1 MCASRSRT
9 WERTAPGLNLVSF
22 AMLALSFLL
31 LWTAS
36 RAFGATT
43 THKPAPPDTT
53 DQGFSVRVK
62 EENGSIAD
70 IRERARVEKERAR
83 AEKEHARA
91 MKDIPATPDVPD
103 APVPP
108 DVPEPPDTNLDIDT
122 NNNGLVRF
130 GEDITIPSGKVID
143 GDVMSIGGNVIV
155 YGRIKGDAVSIGGG
169 VDIRD
174 KGVVEGDA
182 VSMGGGVQTSD
193 SASVGGK
200 NVSIGS
206 GPLGHRHNMWPMIG
220 IFGAVGTGIWIL
232 QAIVKFFLTLFF
244 AWLVLLLARDRVVGA
259 VDQMYHHF
267 GKSFLWGLLGF
278 GAAVVAVPTGIIL
291 LILVAAIAIVILA
304 ITIIGI
310 PVAILLVIA
319 LVLGIIAL
327 CLAIVVAT
335 FIGFLNGAMFLG
347 QRVLGRNTPA
357 GQQPLRAIAIG
368 LVVLTAL
375 SIAGKLMSLVGLLV
389 FHPIA
394 IALGVAGGAL
404 CVILTIAGFG
414 GLITEPGL
422 YGQGRIRVQWWPS
435 RGGHVPPGVPPAGT
449 PVGSTT
455 PPATEPPMASGGTT
469 GGASAGSGASTGGAG
484 TGGIAPSGPASSEA
498 PPEGGSS
505 DAP

>member
-9 WERTAPGLNLVSF
+9 WERTAPGPILVGF
-22 AMLALSFLL
+22 AFLAISFLL

-36 RAFGATT
+36 HAFGATS
-43 THKPAPPDTT
+43 THKTTPADTT
-53 DQGFSVRVK
+53 DEGFRVRVK
-62 EENGSIAD
+62 EESRSVGDVRAEA
-70 IRERARVEKERAR
+70 RMEKERARVEKDR
-83 AEKEHARA
+83 ARA
-91 MKDIPATPDVPD
+91 MKGLPAAPEPPDVPD
-103 APVPP
+103 TP
-108 DVPEPPDTNLDIDT
+108 DTPEPPDTNLDIDT

-130 GEDITIPSGKVID
+130 GEDITIPADKTID
-143 GDVMSIGGNVIV
+143 GDVMAIGGNVTV
-155 YGRIKGDAVSIGGG
+155 YGRIKGDAVAIGGG

-182 VSMGGGVQTSD
+182 VSMGGSGVSTSD

-200 NVSIGS
+200 NVSVGS
-206 GPLGHRHNMWPMIG
+206 SPLHHGHIWPMIG

-232 QAIVKFFLTLFF
+232 QTIVKLFLTLFF

-278 GAAVVAVPTGIIL
+278 AAAVVAIPTGIII
-291 LILVAAIAIVILA
+291 LILVAVIAIVILA

-319 LVLGIIAL
+319 LVLGIIGL
-327 CLAIVVAT
+327 CLAIVVAM
-335 FIGFLNGAMFLG
+335 FVGFLNGAMFLG

-357 GQQPLRAIAIG
+357 GQQPLRAIFIG

-375 SIAGKLMSLVGLLV
+375 EIAGKLMGLVGLLV

-394 IALGVAGGAL
+394 IALGVASGAL
-404 CVILTIAGFG
+404 AVILTIAGFG
-414 GLITEPGL
+414 GLLTQPGL
-422 YGQGRIRVQWWPS
+422 TGRIRVQWWPS
-435 RGGHVPPGVPPAGT
+435 RGHHTLAPGAPGTPVPPAPVTPGTPPVGAAPGTSAPASEPPPAGT
-449 PVGSTT
+449 PGPGPVT
-455 PPATEPPMASGGTT
+455 PEP
-469 GGASAGSGASTGGAG
+469 
-484 TGGIAPSGPASSEA
+484 

>member
-9 WERTAPGLNLVSF
+9 WERTAPGPILVCF
-22 AMLALSFLL
+22 ALLAISVLF

-36 RAFGATT
+36 HAFGATP
-43 THKPAPPDTT
+43 THKPAPADTT
-53 DQGFSVRVK
+53 DEGFRVRVK
-62 EENGSIAD
+62 DESGTVVD
-70 IRERARVEKERAR
+70 IHERARIEKEVAR
-83 AEKEHARA
+83 AMKEHARA
-91 MKDIPATPDVPD
+91 MRGQPVAPEP
-103 APVPP
+103 PVPP
-108 DVPEPPDTNLDIDT
+108 DKPDIPEPPDTNLDIDS

-130 GEDITIPSGKVID
+130 GEDITIPADKTID
-143 GDVMSIGGNVIV
+143 GDVMAIGGNVTV
-155 YGRIKGDAVSIGGG
+155 YGRIKGDAVAIGGG

-182 VSMGGGVQTSD
+182 VSMGGSGVTTSD

-200 NVSIGS
+200 NVSVGS
-206 GPLGHRHNMWPMIG
+206 SPLHHGRLWPMIG

-232 QAIVKFFLTLFF
+232 QAIVKLFLTLFF

-278 GAAVVAVPTGIIL
+278 AAAIIAVPTGIIV
-291 LILVAAIAIVILA
+291 LILVAVIAIVILA

-319 LVLGIIAL
+319 LVLGIMAL

-335 FIGFLNGAMFLG
+335 FVGFLNGAMFLG

-357 GQQPLRAIAIG
+357 GQRPLRTILIG

-375 SIAGKLMSLVGLLV
+375 EIAGKLMGLVGLLV

-394 IALGVAGGAL
+394 IALGVASGAL
-404 CVILTIAGFG
+404 AVILTIAGFG
-414 GLITEPGL
+414 GLLTQPGL
-422 YGQGRIRVQWWPS
+422 MGRIRVQWWS
-435 RGGHVPPGVPPAGT
+435 RGHGVPPTAPVSGGPVPPGAAVPAGT
-449 PVGSTT
+449 PTVGPTQVT
-455 PPATEPPMASGGTT
+455 GAPEP
-469 GGASAGSGASTGGAG
+469 GSPAG
-484 TGGIAPSGPASSEA
+484 TPDQGPVSPAP

>member
-1 MCASRSRT
+1 MCASRSKT
-9 WERTAPGLNLVSF
+9 WERTAPGLILVPF
-22 AMLALSFLL
+22 AMFALSFLL

-36 RAFGATT
+36 RAFGATPT
-43 THKPAPPDTT
+43 RKTAPTDTT

-62 EENGSIAD
+62 EQNGSIAD
-70 IRERARVEKERAR
+70 IRARARVEKERAR
-83 AEKEHARA
+83 AEREHARA
-91 MKDIPATPDVPD
+91 MKGIPATPDVPD

-108 DVPEPPDTNLDIDT
+108 DVPEPPDTNLDIDIDSS
-122 NNNGLVRF
+122 NNGLVRF

-182 VSMGGGVQTSD
+182 VSMGGGVSTSD

-206 GPLGHRHNMWPMIG
+206 SPLGHGHNLWPMIG

-278 GAAVVAVPTGIIL
+278 GAAVVALPTGIII

-319 LVLGIIAL
+319 LVLGIVAL

-368 LVVLTAL
+368 LIVLTAL

-404 CVILTIAGFG
+404 CAILTIAGFG

-422 YGQGRIRVQWWPS
+422 YGKGRIRVQWWPS
-435 RGGHVPPGVPPAGT
+435 RGGHVPPGATPPAGT
-449 PVGSTT
+449 PVGSTS
-455 PPATEPPMASGGTT
+455 PPAPESPSTSGGAT
-469 GGASAGSGASTGGAG
+469 GGAPGGSAAGGAETGGN
-484 TGGIAPSGPASSEA
+484 APSSEA